1 MNNKPILNNE
11 KNTWLNS
18 GEYPRLNNDCIRIY
32 HSFLKLK
39 LKANELILF
48 SLLYQEC
55 EADAV
60 YKKGLNYL
68 CKRTNT
74 TKHTVLRCLSVLIDR
89 NLITKKQGTNRN
101 PSEYHINYQVLQ
113 QYIDQ

>member
-1 MNNKPILNNE
+1 MNNKSIPPIYENFTQLNN
-11 KNTWLNS
+11 
-18 GEYPRLNNDCIRIY
+18 GEIPQFDYIKIY

-89 NLITKKQGTNRN
+89 NLIIKKQGTNRN

>member
-1 MNNKPILNNE
+1 MNNKSIPPIYENFTQLNN
-11 KNTWLNS
+11 
-18 GEYPRLNNDCIRIY
+18 GEIPQFDYIKIY
-32 HSFLKLK
+32 HSFLK

-55 EADAV
+55 EADV

-68 CKRTNT
+68 YKRTNT

>member
-1 MNNKPILNNE
+1 MNNKSIPPIYENFTQLNN
-11 KNTWLNS
+11 
-18 GEYPRLNNDCIRIY
+18 GEIPQFDYIKIY
-32 HSFLKLK
+32 HSFLK

-68 CKRTNT
+68 YKRTNT

-89 NLITKKQGTNRN
+89 NLITKKQGTN
-101 PSEYHINYQVLQ
+101 QK
-113 QYIDQ
+113 